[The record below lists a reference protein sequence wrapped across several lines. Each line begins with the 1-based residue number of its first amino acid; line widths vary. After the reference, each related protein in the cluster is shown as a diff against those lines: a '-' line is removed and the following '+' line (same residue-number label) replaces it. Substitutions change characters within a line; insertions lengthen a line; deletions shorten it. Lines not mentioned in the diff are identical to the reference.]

1 MKLFWKLIVL
11 LALMTAVACSSPANE
26 ETTADPTAPAAAAE
40 ELPTETAVPPTN
52 TPAPTN
58 TPPPVPTA
66 MPEPVLFTAVNP
78 ADQPMLPRP
87 DADSPFDSIY
97 TDVGAVIYHEGLFH
111 LFYNA
116 IHGWPPR
123 EILIG
128 YATSPDGINWTREV
142 DEPLFQAEDVSYSG
156 HTLLVSSAL
165 VEDDGNWVL
174 YFYSWPSMSTSV
186 TSAIGRITAPG
197 PTGPW
202 TADEAPALEVSI
214 DGWDNFSV
222 ANPYVVQH
230 DDGTYYMYYTGLLK
244 GNLESSIGLATSAD
258 GITWT
263 KHEEPVL
270 LTGDAPWS
278 ERKISG
284 PKVLATDEDWL
295 MIYRNDVISGAP
307 RTLGYATSPDGITWT
322 HTSQETPVLDVAAY
336 EPWRAV
342 WSTDIAQVSDT
353 YFLFLE
359 IGNGSSTDLH
369 VTTYEGMFGE

>member
-1 MKLFWKLIVL
+1 
-11 LALMTAVACSSPANE
+11 
-26 ETTADPTAPAAAAE
+26 
-40 ELPTETAVPPTN
+40 
-52 TPAPTN
+52 
-58 TPPPVPTA
+58 
-66 MPEPVLFTAVNP
+66 
-78 ADQPMLPRP
+78 
-87 DADSPFDSIY
+87 
-97 TDVGAVIYHEGLFH
+97 
-111 LFYNA
+111 
-116 IHGWPPR
+116 
-123 EILIG
+123 
-128 YATSPDGINWTREV
+128 
-142 DEPLFQAEDVSYSG
+142 
-156 HTLLVSSAL
+156 
-165 VEDDGNWVL
+165 
-174 YFYSWPSMSTSV
+174 
-186 TSAIGRITAPG
+186 
-197 PTGPW
+197 
-202 TADEAPALEVSI
+202 
-214 DGWDNFSV
+214 
-222 ANPYVVQH
+222 
-230 DDGTYYMYYTGLLK
+230 MYYSGLLK